1 MQMHRPPVPQI
12 VSVDPAPESAA
23 NSANDQIVSVDPA
36 PYSAANSASDQIVSV
51 DPAELRAPDNHNA
64 MYRV

>member
-1 MQMHRPPVPQI
+1 MHNQAHPI
-12 VSVDPAPESAA
+12 VSIDPAPERAA
-23 NSANDQIVSVDPA
+23 NSANDQIVSVDPE
-36 PYSAANSASDQIVSV
+36 PDSAANSASDQIVSV